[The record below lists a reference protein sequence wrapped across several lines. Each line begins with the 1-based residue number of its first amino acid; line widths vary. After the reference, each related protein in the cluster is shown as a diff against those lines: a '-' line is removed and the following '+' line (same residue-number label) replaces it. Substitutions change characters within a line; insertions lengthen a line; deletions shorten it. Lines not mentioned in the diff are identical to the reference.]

1 MDLSSTKDTRDI
13 QCPFFKRHDATEI
26 RCEGIMD
33 GATTGVH
40 FRTPKLKNFFQSN
53 YCEREYKKC
62 EIYLMLMR
70 EKYEES

>member
-1 MDLSSTKDTRDI
+1 
-13 QCPFFKRHDATEI
+13 
-26 RCEGIMD
+26 MD

-62 EIYLMLMR
+62 EIYIMLMR

>member
-1 MDLSSTKDTRDI
+1 
-13 QCPFFKRHDATEI
+13 
-26 RCEGIMD
+26 MD

-40 FRTPKLKNFFQSN
+40 FRTPKLKTFFQSN

-70 EKYEES
+70 EKYAES